1 MLRKEI
7 SKEMAMSLAED
18 LCLNQ
23 YMDIS
28 NLIEG
33 LHIEQNKEAKVY
45 LITTNKEVVESI
57 LSDFYHI
64 LISLNSDIVIKITI
78 QHGDD
83 SYTVMTEYGEMLVD
97 KDGLTGILGKSTKD
111 VECSIMRREELYK
124 NISLHI
130 IYVPEYNRIDADS
143 WRYNL
148 LEADQLLF
156 ILNASHILYS

>member
-111 VECSIMRREELYK
+111 VVF
-124 NISLHI
+124 HH
-130 IYVPEYNRIDADS
+130 
-143 WRYNL
+143 
-148 LEADQLLF
+148 EA
-156 ILNASHILYS
+156 